1 MRGQALHGGFSLITR
16 EADETTDEKPLF
28 MNSRIVIVAIG
39 CLETHNALWR
49 HYSWWRQG
57 GHQPNSIDL

>member
-16 EADETTDEKPLF
+16 EADGKTDEKPLF

-39 CLETHNALWR
+39 CPETYNAL
-49 HYSWWRQG
+49 
-57 GHQPNSIDL
+57 